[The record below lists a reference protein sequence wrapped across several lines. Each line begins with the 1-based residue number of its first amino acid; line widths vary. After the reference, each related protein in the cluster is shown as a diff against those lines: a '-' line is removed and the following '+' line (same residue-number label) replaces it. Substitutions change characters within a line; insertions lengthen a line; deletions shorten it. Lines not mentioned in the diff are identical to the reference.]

1 MEKTKDAN
9 LRLMELFGESEAVLK
24 EVNIDSIIFYSV
36 EFHRFVP
43 TQNAQQDLLQSGR
56 LQLLTNETLKNLLF
70 DWSRVMSLVDESF
83 SMVKQKTEEDI
94 VPYLTPRYPLKNI
107 DAYGDLDWKEPSRV
121 VPASNLDIFE
131 DLVYENL
138 VDDQLYRLFR
148 YDKDMKKARAIIE
161 EIVSQLET
169 P

>member
-1 MEKTKDAN
+1 
-9 LRLMELFGESEAVLK
+9 
-24 EVNIDSIIFYSV
+24 
-36 EFHRFVP
+36 
-43 TQNAQQDLLQSGR
+43 
-56 LQLLTNETLKNLLF
+56 
-70 DWSRVMSLVDESF
+70 MSLVDESF